1 MRWPMADTDRPPLN
15 PLFKMAVE
23 VGPLAVFFLANAR
36 WGIFE
41 ATGAYM
47 VATLVALG
55 VSWLV
60 ARRVPVM
67 PLVTGVFVVG
77 FGGLTL
83 ILHDELFIKMK
94 PTIVNV
100 LFGLILIGGL
110 AFERSLLKPVFGES
124 FALTDEG
131 WRKLTLRW
139 GAFFLVLALLNEV
152 VWRNVS
158 TDMWVNFKVFGIM
171 PLTFV
176 FALTQIGLLQR
187 HALAE
192 ERSPE
197 G

>member
-1 MRWPMADTDRPPLN
+1 MAETDRPPLN

-110 AFERSLLKPVFGES
+110 AFERSLLKPIFGES

-187 HALAE
+187 HALVE

>member
-1 MRWPMADTDRPPLN
+1 MADTDRPPLN